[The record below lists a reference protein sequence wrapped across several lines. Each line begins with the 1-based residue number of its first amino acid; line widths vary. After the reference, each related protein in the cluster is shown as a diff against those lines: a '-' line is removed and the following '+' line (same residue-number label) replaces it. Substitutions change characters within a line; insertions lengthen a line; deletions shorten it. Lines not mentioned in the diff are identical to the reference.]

1 MPSYLLRLFQSHLQ
15 EHRLVNTC
23 KISLRRYWALKVLI
37 SSLTILVAAWQIHVY
52 CKKRRT
58 EKRLE
63 KKKESRVTE
72 DNALTA
78 HVQGDWDILF
88 SSWLVVDG
96 LIASGEPF
104 SSRFLCPR
112 PPYGTGFTS
121 CKRIQDSLGFRIVL
135 AVDSGFQS
143 LVGFWIPWA
152 VFWI

>member
-15 EHRLVNTC
+15 EHHLVNTC

-37 SSLTILVAAWQIHVY
+37 SSLTILVAAWQIHEY

-78 HVQGDWDILF
+78 HVQGD
-88 SSWLVVDG
+88 
-96 LIASGEPF
+96 
-104 SSRFLCPR
+104 
-112 PPYGTGFTS
+112 
-121 CKRIQDSLGFRIVL
+121 
-135 AVDSGFQS
+135 
-143 LVGFWIPWA
+143 
-152 VFWI
+152 